1 MEKLLTSTLSAR
13 NEGRI
18 IVPVINNRDNDVH
31 WIDAAEV
38 AQSAG
43 ITTEQFPA
51 WLNSM
56 YEMGVITVSDIKTH

>member
-1 MEKLLTSTLSAR
+1 MKNLLTSSLFTI

-18 IVPVINNRDNDVH
+18 IIPVMNRNNDVH
-31 WIDAAEV
+31 WIDAAEL
-38 AQSAG
+38 AESAG

-56 YEMGVITVSDIKTH
+56 YEMGVITVSDRKTH